1 MDNIKGIIVTTTC
14 ANFKEGGILIINKD
28 LTSLPL
34 EEALDRIEIGLETNS
49 NIKLP
54 HRDNKGYSII
64 LPSSIVGYDV
74 HIEEEEL

>member
-1 MDNIKGIIVTTTC
+1 MDNIKGIMVTTTC

-34 EEALDRIEIGLETNS
+34 DEALTRIEKGLETGA

-54 HRDNKGYSII
+54 HKDNKGYSVI
-64 LPSSIVGYDV
+64 LPKSIVGYDV
-74 HIEEEEL
+74 YVGEE

>member
-1 MDNIKGIIVTTTC
+1 MDNIKGIMVTTTC
-14 ANFKEGGILIINKD
+14 ANFKEGGVLLITKD

-34 EEALDRIEIGLETNS
+34 EEALDRVEKGLETNT

-54 HRDNKGYSII
+54 HKDNKGYSIV

-74 HIEEEEL
+74 HLKEEEL

>member
-14 ANFKEGGILIINKD
+14 ANFKEGGILFITKD

-34 EEALDRIEIGLETNS
+34 EEALKRVEEGLENNTH
-49 NIKLP
+49 IKLP
-54 HRDNKGYSII
+54 HKDSKGYSII

>member
-1 MDNIKGIIVTTTC
+1 MDNIKVIMVTTTC
-14 ANFKEGGILIINKD
+14 ANFKEGGVLLITKD

-34 EEALDRIEIGLETNS
+34 EEALDRVEKGLETNT

-54 HRDNKGYSII
+54 HKDNKGYSII

-74 HIEEEEL
+74 HLKEEEL